1 MEFTY
6 PQVLMWRAGT
16 PSELT
21 WRARPPRG
29 CDVALRPRGRT
40 TGGPREAQVVHR
52 ARTRGKRPRVSTRVH
67 ADARE
72 GATWQEGLASEGPT
86 G

>member
-1 MEFTY
+1 M
-6 PQVLMWRAGT
+6 
-16 PSELT
+16 

-29 CDVALRPRGRT
+29 CDAALRPCGRAA
-40 TGGPREAQVVHR
+40 GGPREAQVAHR
-52 ARTRGKRPRVSTRVH
+52 AQTHGRRPHRSTRVH

-72 GATWQEGLASEGPT
+72 GRHVVGGSASEGPT